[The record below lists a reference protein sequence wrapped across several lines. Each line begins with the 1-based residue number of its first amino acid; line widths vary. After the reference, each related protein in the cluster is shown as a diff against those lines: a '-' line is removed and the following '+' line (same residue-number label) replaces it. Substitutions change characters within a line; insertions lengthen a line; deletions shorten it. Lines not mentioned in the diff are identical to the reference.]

1 MGLAFGGGVGSLMGG
16 SAARAVRANRG
27 TKAHRAASSWT
38 QVSAVRF
45 YVMPISVLELFV
57 ALLGAVELVVAEAVQ
72 RPYGE

>member
-1 MGLAFGGGVGSLMGG
+1 MAGG